1 MIETAATPTAS
12 PLGSALGVGSPAGAP
27 DPANG
32 GNPSDPAAFANLLG
46 ADEAAAPGE
55 PMAPAFAPA
64 NRQDLAALPPALLV
78 TGKTLPPMVAVA
90 ETAAQPDAA
99 PAGPPVPVL
108 PLLRAVRPL
117 EVGQPVRTRAP
128 AAQTS
133 DQAPA
138 PAEDTT
144 ETTPVS
150 LTTIVFALTSVPAQ
164 ADPAAA
170 APTPTQGATPAQ
182 PAPASLLLSPAIAA
196 QINGQALPR
205 PAEQTTPR
213 GADADDAR
221 TLHVPSAP
229 AAVAAQAQ
237 FTLASPAAPT
247 APTSLRLRPI
257 VETKTAD
264 VNETGASGAVPAVI
278 ADGAPAIPTTAPA
291 TATAGGLPGLG
302 HSFAAVVDRL
312 MAARDAVQADG
323 PAQPVAVNLRHAEFG
338 TVSVRFEQ
346 RADGL
351 SVALAS
357 PDPDFAR
364 AVQAAAPASGGSD
377 AGMSGNSAGNGNAN
391 GWAAG
396 ANGAG
401 TQGQQGQRGSATAQ
415 FDRYAGPAA
424 NPRADSKPAGEPAP
438 RGIYA

>member
-27 DPANG
+27 APANG
-32 GNPSDPAAFANLLG
+32 GKPGDPAAFANLLG

-55 PMAPAFAPA
+55 PTAPATAPA
-64 NRQDLAALPPALLV
+64 NRQALAALPPALLV
-78 TGKTLPPMVAVA
+78 TGKTLPAVA
-90 ETAAQPDAA
+90 ETAEEPDAA

-117 EVGQPVRTRAP
+117 EVGQPTRTRAP
-128 AAQTS
+128 AQAS
-133 DQAPA
+133 DQATA
-138 PAEDTT
+138 PTDDTV

-150 LTTIVFALTSVPAQ
+150 LTTIVFALTPMPAH

-182 PAPASLLLSPAIAA
+182 PAPASLLLPPAIAA

-205 PAEQTTPR
+205 PAEQTTPK

-237 FTLASPAAPT
+237 FTLVSPAAPT
-247 APTSLRLRPI
+247 APNSLRLRPI

-264 VNETGASGAVPAVI
+264 VTETGASGAVPAAI
-278 ADGAPAIPTTAPA
+278 ADGAPAIPNTAPTTAA
-291 TATAGGLPGLG
+291 AGGLPGLG

-312 MAARDAVQADG
+312 MAARDAVQGDG
-323 PAQPVAVNLRHAEFG
+323 AAQPVAVNLRHAEFG

-377 AGMSGNSAGNGNAN
+377 AGLSGNSAGNGNAN

-396 ANGAG
+396 ATGTGA
-401 TQGQQGQRGSATAQ
+401 QGQQGQRGSATAQ
-415 FDRYAGPAA
+415 SDRFGGPAA